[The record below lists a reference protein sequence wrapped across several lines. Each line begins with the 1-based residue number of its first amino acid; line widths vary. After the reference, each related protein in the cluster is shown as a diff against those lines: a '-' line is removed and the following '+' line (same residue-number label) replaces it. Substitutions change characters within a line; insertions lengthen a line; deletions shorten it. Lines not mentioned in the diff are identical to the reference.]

1 MAGIYGY
8 QALVAQQ
15 PCSPAD
21 YFAAAEAAHHPEP
34 ARSPPWRLSTVEPTA
49 AMQGRHGT
57 AAERNETCRRCSSL
71 VLTATLLSGL
81 APPAAAQTAA
91 PAEVYRWL
99 APDAAAQA
107 AADTTAIPS
116 GAGAILVPA
125 MSETDNEPQALVFR
139 GDDQVASGPN
149 GARIVVE
156 PGAYTV
162 RVGSGP
168 TPQMVSVAV
177 DVQAGAT
184 TVVPVRWS
192 GLRIEVVD
200 ESNLPHRGAYELIRV
215 TDRQPFTVGFGAD
228 TLQGEQ
234 LRTLLMPPG
243 LYRIVQPGAN
253 YRARTDFATVLAP
266 EGGLVH
272 YKLVINPD
280 DGRFRGAG
288 VVLPAELGAVPELSP
303 WSRRY
308 MLGLSAPF
316 GSTRN
321 VVGANN
327 ETTFGTEL
335 FFDTYFTYQRDRD
348 LFSGVFELESG
359 FQKVRPEASAA
370 TPWRKTHDR
379 LRVDVLYSRFVNARV
394 GPYARIGLRT
404 SLFESN
410 MLVTEDTLISRHF
423 NDGRRESVV
432 VPANSTFPT
441 GDAFSPPEYREGAGL
456 NTRLLQG
463 RTVRLDWRVGA
474 GLRQNRFAGAF
485 FLDDDEMTSELEYVE
500 GDNFNEIGLET
511 TLVATVRYRSLLYNA
526 NLDLFS
532 EFAASDPSIDWRST
546 LSWRLT
552 RELSLDYKID
562 LLRLPQMSDTIQAAQ
577 RVLFRYAIGS

>member
-1 MAGIYGY
+1 
-8 QALVAQQ
+8 
-15 PCSPAD
+15 
-21 YFAAAEAAHHPEP
+21 
-34 ARSPPWRLSTVEPTA
+34 
-49 AMQGRHGT
+49 MQGRAGT
-57 AAERNETCRRCSSL
+57 ASERRNEAGRRGSRL
-71 VLTATLLSGL
+71 ALAFTLLSGL
-81 APPAAAQTAA
+81 APVAAAQTAA
-91 PAEVYRWL
+91 PSEVYRWL
-99 APDAAAQA
+99 APDAPAQA
-107 AADTTAIPS
+107 AADATAIPP

-125 MSETDNEPQALVFR
+125 MSGTDNEPQALVFR
-139 GDDQVASGPN
+139 GDDRVAGGPN

-168 TPQMVSVAV
+168 TPQMVSVPV

-272 YKLVINPD
+272 YKLVIDPD

-288 VVLPAELGAVPELSP
+288 VVPPAELGAVPEVSP
-303 WSRRY
+303 WNRRHL
-308 MLGLSAPF
+308 LGLSAPF
-316 GSTRN
+316 DSTRN
-321 VVGANN
+321 VVGENN
-327 ETTFGTEL
+327 ETSFGADL
-335 FFDTYFTYQRDRD
+335 FFDTYVTYQRDRD
-348 LFSGVFELESG
+348 LFSGILELESG
-359 FQKVRPEASAA
+359 FEKVRPEASAA

-394 GPYARIGLRT
+394 GPYARFGLRT

-410 MLVTEDTLISRHF
+410 MLVTEDTLISRQL

-456 NTRLLQG
+456 NTRLVQG
-463 RTVRLDWRVGA
+463 RAVRLDWRVGA
-474 GLRQNRFAGAF
+474 GLRQNRYAGAF
-485 FLDDDEMTSELEYVE
+485 FLDDDETTPALEYVE
-500 GDNFNEIGLET
+500 GANFNEIGIET
-511 TLVATVRYRSLLYNA
+511 TVVATVRYRALLYNA

-532 EFAASDPSIDWRST
+532 ELAASEPSIDWRST

-552 RELSLDYKID
+552 RELSLDYKVD
-562 LLRLPQMSDTIQAAQ
+562 LLRLPRVSDTIQSAQ

>member
-1 MAGIYGY
+1 MQGQKRTATEGR
-8 QALVAQQ
+8 
-15 PCSPAD
+15 D
-21 YFAAAEAAHHPEP
+21 ETWWR
-34 ARSPPWRLSTVEPTA
+34 RSP
-49 AMQGRHGT
+49 G
-57 AAERNETCRRCSSL
+57 L
-71 VLTATLLSGL
+71 VLTVTLLSGL
-81 APPAAAQTAA
+81 APIAAAQTVA
-91 PAEVYRWL
+91 PSEVYRWL

-107 AADTTAIPS
+107 AADTTAIPP

-125 MSETDNEPQALVFR
+125 MSGGDNEPQALVFR
-139 GDDQVASGPN
+139 GDEQVGSGPN

-168 TPQMVSVAV
+168 TRQMVSVAV

-200 ESNLPHRGAYELIRV
+200 ERNLPHRGAYELIRV

-234 LRTLLMPPG
+234 LLTLLMPPG
-243 LYRIVQPGAN
+243 LYRIVQPGST

-272 YKLVINPD
+272 YKLVINPTS
-280 DGRFRGAG
+280 GQFRGAG
-288 VVLPAELGAVPELSP
+288 VVLAAELGAVPEVSP

-308 MLGLSAPF
+308 VLGLSAPL

-335 FFDTYFTYQRDRD
+335 FFDTYVTYQRDRD
-348 LFSGVFELESG
+348 LFSSVLELESG
-359 FQKVRPEASAA
+359 FQKVKPEASAA

-379 LRVDVLYSRFVNARV
+379 LRIDVLYSRFINARV
-394 GPYARIGLRT
+394 GPYARVGLRT

-410 MLVTEDTLISRHF
+410 VLVTEDTLISRQF
-423 NDGRRESVV
+423 TDGRRESVV

-441 GDAFSPPEYREGAGL
+441 GDAFSPPEYREGVGL
-456 NTRLLQG
+456 NIRLVQG
-463 RTVRLDWRVGA
+463 RRVRLDWRVGA

-485 FLDDDEMTSELEYVE
+485 FLDDDETTPELEYVE
-500 GDNFNEIGLET
+500 GANFNEKGLEP
-511 TLVATVRYRSLLYNA
+511 TLVATVRYRALLYNA
-526 NLDLFS
+526 NLDLFG
-532 EFAASDPSIDWRST
+532 EFGAAEPSIDWRST

-562 LLRLPQMSDTIQAAQ
+562 LLRLPLVSDTIQAAQ

>member
-1 MAGIYGY
+1 
-8 QALVAQQ
+8 
-15 PCSPAD
+15 
-21 YFAAAEAAHHPEP
+21 
-34 ARSPPWRLSTVEPTA
+34 
-49 AMQGRHGT
+49 
-57 AAERNETCRRCSSL
+57 
-71 VLTATLLSGL
+71 
-81 APPAAAQTAA
+81 
-91 PAEVYRWL
+91 
-99 APDAAAQA
+99 
-107 AADTTAIPS
+107 
-116 GAGAILVPA
+116 

-139 GDDQVASGPN
+139 GDDQVASGPT
-149 GARIVVE
+149 GARFVVE

-200 ESNLPHRGAYELIRV
+200 ASNLPYRGAYELIRV

-272 YKLVINPD
+272 YKLVIDPD

-308 MLGLSAPF
+308 ILGLSAPF

-335 FFDTYFTYQRDRD
+335 FFDTYVTYQRDRD

-394 GPYARIGLRT
+394 GPYARFGLRT

-410 MLVTEDTLISRHF
+410 MLVTEDTLISRHL
-423 NDGRRESVV
+423 NDGPRESMI

-441 GDAFSPPEYREGAGL
+441 GDAFCPPEYREGAGL

-474 GLRQNRFAGAF
+474 GLHQNRFAGAF
-485 FLDDDEMTSELEYVE
+485 FLDDDETTSELEYVE

-511 TLVATVRYRSLLYNA
+511 VQARGVRHR
-526 NLDLFS
+526 D
-532 EFAASDPSIDWRST
+532 EPV
-546 LSWRLT
+546 
-552 RELSLDYKID
+552 
-562 LLRLPQMSDTIQAAQ
+562 AAQ
-577 RVLFRYAIGS
+577 EQRRAPRGLGHGLRAGLVHEGFDAFAGVIKSGGCVRGAPKMVFLNVDHPDIMDFIDCKIAEERKAWALIEARYDGSVNSEACRSVFFENSNNSVGVSDEFMMVVIEDRKWRTTRRVGGSSEPAQRYQAREITRWIADAAHGCGDPGM

>member
-1 MAGIYGY
+1 MLARVKK
-8 QALVAQQ
+8 LTVAMTKTQ
-15 PCSPAD
+15 
-21 YFAAAEAAHHPEP
+21 
-34 ARSPPWRLSTVEPTA
+34 
-49 AMQGRHGT
+49 
-57 AAERNETCRRCSSL
+57 
-71 VLTATLLSGL
+71 LLSDIAENTSLTRQQVADVFEALESVIERHVRKGAVGACTIPGL
-81 APPAAAQTAA
+81 MKIKVVKKPAQRARKNVPNPFRPGETMDVKAK
-91 PAEVYRWL
+91 PATTTGRPVGDR
-99 APDAAAQA
+99 ARQA
-107 AADTTAIPS
+107 AA
-116 GAGAILVPA
+116 L
-125 MSETDNEPQALVFR
+125 
-139 GDDQVASGPN
+139 
-149 GARIVVE
+149 
-156 PGAYTV
+156 
-162 RVGSGP
+162 
-168 TPQMVSVAV
+168 
-177 DVQAGAT
+177 
-184 TVVPVRWS
+184 RWS

-215 TDRQPFTVGFGAD
+215 TDRQPFIVGFGAD

-272 YKLVINPD
+272 YKLVINPA

-288 VVLPAELGAVPELSP
+288 VVLPAELGAVPEFSV

-308 MLGLSAPF
+308 LLGLSAPF
-316 GSTRN
+316 GSSRN
-321 VVGANN
+321 EVGKNN
-327 ETTFGTEL
+327 ETTFGMDL
-335 FFDTYFTYQRDRD
+335 FFDTYVIYQRDRD
-348 LFSGVFELESG
+348 LFSSILELESG
-359 FQKVRPEASAA
+359 FQKVKPEASAA

-379 LRVDVLYSRFVNARV
+379 LRIDVLYSRFINARV
-394 GPYARIGLRT
+394 GPYARFGLRT

-410 MLVTEDTLISRHF
+410 MLVTEDTLISRRF
-423 NDGRRESVV
+423 GDGRRESVV

-441 GDAFSPPEYREGAGL
+441 GDAFSPPEYREGVGL

-463 RTVRLDWRVGA
+463 RAVRLDWRVGA

-485 FLDDDEMTSELEYVE
+485 FLDDDEATAALEYVE
-500 GDNFNEIGLET
+500 GANFNEVGLET

-532 EFAASDPSIDWRST
+532 ELAASEPSIDWRST

-552 RELSLDYKID
+552 RELSLDYKMD
-562 LLRLPQMSDTIQAAQ
+562 LLRLPQVSDTIQAAQ

>member
-1 MAGIYGY
+1 MM
-8 QALVAQQ
+8 
-15 PCSPAD
+15 
-21 YFAAAEAAHHPEP
+21 
-34 ARSPPWRLSTVEPTA
+34 TVLA
-49 AMQGRHGT
+49 
-57 AAERNETCRRCSSL
+57 
-71 VLTATLLSGL
+71 GL
-81 APPAAAQTAA
+81 APPTAAQTTA
-91 PAEVYRWL
+91 PADVYRWL
-99 APDAAAQA
+99 MPDAAAQA
-107 AADTTAIPS
+107 AADTTAIPP

-125 MSETDNEPQALVFR
+125 MSGTDNEPQAIVFL

-149 GARIVVE
+149 GARIVVG
-156 PGAYTV
+156 PGSYTV

-168 TPQMVSVAV
+168 IHQMVSVAV

-243 LYRIVQPGAN
+243 LYRIVQPGGN

-280 DGRFRGAG
+280 DGQFRGAG
-288 VVLPAELGAVPELSP
+288 VVLPAELGAVPDVSP

-308 MLGLSAPF
+308 LLGVSAPF
-316 GSTRN
+316 DSTRN
-321 VVGANN
+321 VVGKNN
-327 ETTFGTEL
+327 ETAFGTEL
-335 FFDTYFTYQRDRD
+335 FFDTYVTYQRDHD
-348 LFSGVFELESG
+348 LLSGVVELETG
-359 FQKVRPEASAA
+359 FERIKPETSPA

-379 LRVDVLYSRFVNARV
+379 LRADVLYSRFINARI
-394 GPYARIGLRT
+394 GPYARFGLRT

-410 MLVTEDTLISRHF
+410 VLVTEDTLISRQF
-423 NDGRRESVV
+423 RDGRRESVV

-441 GDAFSPPEYREGAGL
+441 GDAFSPPEYREGVGL

-463 RTVRLDWRVGA
+463 RAVRLDWRVGA
-474 GLRQNRFAGAF
+474 GLRQHRFAGAF
-485 FLDDDEMTSELEYVE
+485 FLDDDETTPALDYVE
-500 GDNFNEIGLET
+500 GANFNEMGLET
-511 TLVATVRYRSLLYNA
+511 TLVVVGRYRSLLYNA
-526 NLDLFS
+526 NLDLFR
-532 EFAASDPSIDWRST
+532 ELAASAPSIDWRST

-552 RELSLDYKID
+552 RELSLDYKVD
-562 LLRLPQMSDTIQAAQ
+562 LLHLPRVSDTIQSAQ

>member
-1 MAGIYGY
+1 
-8 QALVAQQ
+8 
-15 PCSPAD
+15 
-21 YFAAAEAAHHPEP
+21 
-34 ARSPPWRLSTVEPTA
+34 
-49 AMQGRHGT
+49 MQGRAET
-57 AAERNETCRRCSSL
+57 ASEEQNEASRRGSNL
-71 VLTATLLSGL
+71 VLALTLLSGL
-81 APPAAAQTAA
+81 APVAAAQTTV
-91 PAEVYRWL
+91 PSEVYRWL
-99 APDAAAQA
+99 TPDAAAQA
-107 AADTTAIPS
+107 AADTTAIPP
-116 GAGAILVPA
+116 GAGAVLVPA
-125 MSETDNEPQALVFR
+125 MSETDNEPQALVFQ
-139 GDDQVASGPN
+139 GDDQVASGSN

-168 TPQMVSVAV
+168 TPQMVSVPV
-177 DVQAGAT
+177 DVQVGAT

-215 TDRQPFTVGFGAD
+215 TDRQPFTIGFGAD

-234 LRTLLMPPG
+234 LRTILMPPG

-308 MLGLSAPF
+308 LLGLSAPF

-327 ETTFGTEL
+327 QTTFGTEL
-335 FFDTYFTYQRDRD
+335 FFDTYVTYQRDRD
-348 LFSGVFELESG
+348 LFSGVLELESG
-359 FQKVRPEASAA
+359 FEKVKPEMSAA

-379 LRVDVLYSRFVNARV
+379 LRVDVLYSRFINARV
-394 GPYARIGLRT
+394 GPYARFGLRT

-410 MLVTEDTLISRHF
+410 MLVTEDTLISRQF

-456 NTRLLQG
+456 NTRLLQA
-463 RTVRLDWRVGA
+463 RAVRLDWRIGA
-474 GLRQNRFAGAF
+474 GLRQNLYAGAF
-485 FLDDDEMTSELEYVE
+485 FLDDDEMTPALEYVE
-500 GDNFNEIGLET
+500 GANFNEIGLET
-511 TLVATVRYRSLLYNA
+511 TLVATARYRSLIYNA

-532 EFAASDPSIDWRST
+532 ELAASEPSIDWRST

-552 RELSLDYKID
+552 RELSVDYKVD
-562 LLRLPQMSDTIQAAQ
+562 LLRLPQVSDTIQAAQ

>member
-1 MAGIYGY
+1 
-8 QALVAQQ
+8 
-15 PCSPAD
+15 
-21 YFAAAEAAHHPEP
+21 
-34 ARSPPWRLSTVEPTA
+34 
-49 AMQGRHGT
+49 
-57 AAERNETCRRCSSL
+57 
-71 VLTATLLSGL
+71 
-81 APPAAAQTAA
+81 
-91 PAEVYRWL
+91 
-99 APDAAAQA
+99 
-107 AADTTAIPS
+107 
-116 GAGAILVPA
+116 
-125 MSETDNEPQALVFR
+125 MSETNNEPQALVFR

-177 DVQAGAT
+177 DAQAGAT

-200 ESNLPHRGAYELIRV
+200 ESNLAHRGAYELIRV

-266 EGGLVH
+266 EGALVH

-327 ETTFGTEL
+327 ENTFGTEL
-335 FFDTYFTYQRDRD
+335 FFDTYVTYQRDRD

-370 TPWRKTHDR
+370 IPWRKTHDR
-379 LRVDVLYSRFVNARV
+379 LRIDVLYSRFLNARV
-394 GPYARIGLRT
+394 GPYVRFGLRT

-410 MLVTEDTLISRHF
+410 MLVTEDTLISRQF

-485 FLDDDEMTSELEYVE
+485 FLDDDETTSKLEYVE

-562 LLRLPQMSDTIQAAQ
+562 LLRLPQVNDTDAPICQESSEAGPSHWSSAAAAGAAPRRTSGQSAQARFLRSAPALRTPHHFCKALE
-577 RVLFRYAIGS
+577 RVRRARVARGRPEDPGAEACRVGDPLGGVVMTTRPHHGEHRPVPRHAGLRPAWRLFRRAGPLQRGRGRAHRRSMS